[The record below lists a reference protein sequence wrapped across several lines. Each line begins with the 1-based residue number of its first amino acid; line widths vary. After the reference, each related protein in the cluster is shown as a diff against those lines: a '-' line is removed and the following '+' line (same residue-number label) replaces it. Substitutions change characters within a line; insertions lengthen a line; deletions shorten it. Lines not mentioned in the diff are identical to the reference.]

1 MDLRRIAAFAVL
13 AVLFAAPCSGVCTG
27 WAASADARMA
37 CCIGKTADEATM
49 CCASTE
55 GRQNANPSGPLAVAA
70 LPALKPV
77 TLSIAAIVP
86 LPSAALIDL
95 DAHDPLTN
103 DSERHVL
110 LSVFLI

>member
-1 MDLRRIAAFAVL
+1 
-13 AVLFAAPCSGVCTG
+13 
-27 WAASADARMA
+27 
-37 CCIGKTADEATM
+37 M

-55 GRQNANPSGPLAVAA
+55 GRQNANPSGPSAVAA
-70 LPALKPV
+70 LPAPQPV
-77 TLSIAAIVP
+77 TLSVAALVA
-86 LPSAALIDL
+86 LPNRALIDL